1 MFNTPEFKVGFLVVV
16 VSSLIGIMSIKVT
29 EGPGVFGTSKEYWF
43 DLDDAGGLVP
53 NGAVKVAGIK
63 KGIIREIELVGG
75 QARVHLIIDKDVPMK
90 VTGHVEIRADG
101 ILGDKHVELVT
112 GPPGDPA
119 LAPGEKIINI
129 AERGSLENLVG
140 EVSKITESLGDVAEN
155 LRRATG
161 PDGDKATTLGRIVHN
176 LEKITDDVAH
186 MTGRNRDKVD
196 DIVDR
201 VHSITEALDEFI
213 AADDDRSLQAVWDR
227 SVSRID
233 KTLANL
239 EEITDKVN
247 NGEGTVGRLINDEE
261 TVDELNTAIY
271 KVNEF
276 LGGADVMETSID
288 YHTES
293 LTDLGLMKSYLN
305 VKIQP
310 GLDRYYEVGIVDD
323 PRGVVRRF
331 QTDTTVGSGPTT
343 STREVKTFEN
353 DIKFNI
359 LFAKNFYDFTIKG
372 GIIESSGGVA
382 FDYKLFRNRLKLSI
396 EAFEFDN
403 LHVRAFAKYNFFKG
417 VYLIGGGDDVFSN
430 EGLASP
436 FIGAGIF
443 ITNDD
448 LKVLASKVS
457 F

>member
-1 MFNTPEFKVGFLVVV
+1 MFNTPEFKVGFLVIV

-29 EGPGVFGTSKEYWF
+29 EGPGLLRTSKEYWF
-43 DLDDAGGLVP
+43 DIKDAGGLVP
-53 NGAVKVAGIK
+53 SGAVKVAGIK
-63 KGIIREIELVGG
+63 KGIIKEIELVGG
-75 QARVHLIIDKDVPMK
+75 HARVHLVVDHDVPMK
-90 VTGHVEIRADG
+90 ITGHVEIRADG

-112 GPPGDPA
+112 GAPGDPD
-119 LAPGEKIINI
+119 LAPGEKIGSI
-129 AERGSLENLVG
+129 AQRGSLENLVG
-140 EVSKITESLGDVAEN
+140 EVSKITQSLGDVAEN
-155 LRRATG
+155 LKRAMG
-161 PDGDKATTLGRIVHN
+161 PEGDRATTLGRIISN

-201 VHSITEALDEFI
+201 VHSITAALDEFI

-227 SVSRID
+227 SVDRID
-233 KTLANL
+233 KTLKNL

-261 TVDELNTAIY
+261 TVEELNSAIY

-288 YHTES
+288 YHAEALS
-293 LTDLGLMKSYLN
+293 ELGLTKSYLN
-305 VKIQP
+305 IKIQP
-310 GLDRYYEVGIVDD
+310 GLDRYYELGIVDD
-323 PRGVVRRF
+323 PRGYTETIDNTRTVNGGAPTNT
-331 QTDTTVGSGPTT
+331 TD
-343 STREVKTFEN
+343 VKTYRN
-353 DIKFNI
+353 DIKFNL

-372 GIIESSGGVA
+372 GILESSGGVA
-382 FDYKLFRNRLKLSI
+382 LDYKLFRNRLKLSI

-417 VYLIGGGDDVFSN
+417 VYVIGGGDDIFSN
-430 EGLASP
+430 EGYATP
-436 FIGAGIF
+436 FFGAGIF